1 MLNLLKVIMKTWVT
15 LFIINIILVSFTA
28 QKMKFSIKNFVSK
41 FNQIRS
47 FRRIWSHLLKKS
59 LMKNFIYCA
68 VFTVNFEHSQHVNQ
82 VFSCWFKPFYVN
94 VPFYTPWKH
103 SQGMQKRTL
112 IWKSEACTCQLR
124 ISNFR
129 IYLHNYGTLSNPSCA
144 VHFTKL

>member
-1 MLNLLKVIMKTWVT
+1 MLNLLKVDNENMSKRS
-15 LFIINIILVSFTA
+15 INIILVSFTA
-28 QKMKFSIKNFVSK
+28 QKMKFSIKDFVSK

-59 LMKNFIYCA
+59 LMKNFIYCV
-68 VFTVNFEHSQHVNQ
+68 VFTVNFEHSQNVNQ

-112 IWKSEACTCQLR
+112 IWKERSMYLSA
-124 ISNFR
+124 SNFEF
-129 IYLHNYGTLSNPSCA
+129 SNLFA
-144 VHFTKL
+144 